1 MPEKKLV
8 PGLVSV
14 VSAWYNREQWVQD
27 SIASVLAQTYKQLE
41 IVVVDDGSTD
51 GTLRELQ
58 SFNDHRLRV
67 LTQENQ
73 GFVRAIRRAVSES
86 RGEFVVVLDAGDI
99 ATPTLIEKQVDV
111 LRRNGNVG
119 IVGTYVQHLDVDT
132 GRSTISSPSLD
143 PSQPL
148 IRQLIRRN
156 IFSHGGTMYRRSLY
170 DRVGGYREFFKFSQD
185 YDLWLRM
192 SEHAEAEII
201 PEVLYIRRVFP
212 GGVSVDYRKRV
223 TQAFLAA
230 FAAECARMRLQKGLD
245 PLDKYGTD
253 AVFFRHRSR
262 WLADRLASIAL
273 AAVEDKEVVEAY
285 EITRLSV
292 NEKLTLYN
300 GLLWILLWATAEKSV
315 LTADQVERLLHLGRG
330 IVHRTRSLR
339 RAVAKR
345 TWLKAPDRRGN
356 QNQCSTT

>member
-1 MPEKKLV
+1 
-8 PGLVSV
+8 
-14 VSAWYNREQWVQD
+14 
-27 SIASVLAQTYKQLE
+27 
-41 IVVVDDGSTD
+41 
-51 GTLRELQ
+51 
-58 SFNDHRLRV
+58 
-67 LTQENQ
+67 
-73 GFVRAIRRAVSES
+73 
-86 RGEFVVVLDAGDI
+86 
-99 ATPTLIEKQVDV
+99 
-111 LRRNGNVG
+111 
-119 IVGTYVQHLDVDT
+119 
-132 GRSTISSPSLD
+132 
-143 PSQPL
+143 
-148 IRQLIRRN
+148 
-156 IFSHGGTMYRRSLY
+156 MYRRSLY

-212 GGVSVDYRKRV
+212 GGVGVDYRKRV
-223 TQAFLAA
+223 PQAFLAA

-339 RAVAKR
+339 RAAAKR
-345 TWLKAPDRRGN
+345 AWLRAPDRRGN
-356 QNQCSTT
+356 QNQCSY